1 MTSRLRNQSGF
12 TIVELL
18 IVIVVIG
25 ILAGLVLNTFN
36 GIQASARDSERK
48 TDLNAVQGHLES
60 YFAKNGYY
68 PTDGNVADAT
78 WVSNNLQG
86 LDPEALLDPTS
97 GGAYTYGATPSSCDN
112 SSTECSDFTLSADAE
127 EDGRGV
133 DDADSN
139 TADYVENGQAN

>member
-48 TDLNAVQGHLES
+48 TDINAVHAQVEAYH
-60 YFAKNGYY
+60 AKNGFY
-68 PTDGNVADAT
+68 PTAANMADST
-78 WVSNNLQG
+78 WVAANLQG
-86 LDPEALLDPTS
+86 LDPEALLDPTGS
-97 GGAYTYGATPSSCDN
+97 AYTYTPTASCDN
-112 SSTECSDFTLSADAE
+112 STTLCATYVLSADLE
-127 EDGRGV
+127 EDGLGA
-133 DDADSN
+133 DDDDSD
-139 TADYVENGQAN
+139 TADVVKNSLN